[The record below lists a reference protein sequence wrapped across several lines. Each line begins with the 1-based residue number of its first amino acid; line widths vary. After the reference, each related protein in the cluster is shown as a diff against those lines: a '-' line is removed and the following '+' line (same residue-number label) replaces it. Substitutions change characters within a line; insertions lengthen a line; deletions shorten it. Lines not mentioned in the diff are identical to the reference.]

1 MATRKQ
7 IREAVVAGIESI
19 FTVTKPYNMASV
31 DERDFPL
38 AMAYI
43 EAGET
48 SGEFVS
54 GYESESLLIVEIWD
68 KNSQDIDSALDAL
81 ASRVNAA
88 LEEDETLGGLL
99 DGLTRNGFSIERDPE
114 SFTGSIALTF
124 IIHYDDED

>member
-7 IREAVVAGIESI
+7 IREAAVAAISAI
-19 FTVTKPYNMASV
+19 FARCEPYNLASV

-48 SGEFVS
+48 TGDYDA
-54 GYESESLLIVEIWD
+54 GYESESLLIIECWD
-68 KNSQDIDSALDAL
+68 KDSQNIDSKLDLL
-81 ASRVNAA
+81 ANQVNAE
-88 LEEDETLGGLL
+88 LEKDDSLGGLL
-99 DGLTRNGFSIERDPE
+99 DGFTRNGFSIERDPE

-124 IIHYDDED
+124 IIHYEDED

>member
-7 IREAVVAGIESI
+7 IREAVVARIESI
-19 FTVTKPYNMASV
+19 FNVAKPYNMASV

-38 AMAYI
+38 ALAYI

-48 SGEFVS
+48 SGDHDS
-54 GYESESLLIVEIWD
+54 GYESESLLIIEMWD
-68 KNSQDIDSALDAL
+68 KNSQDIDSTLDAL
-81 ASRVNAA
+81 ANQVNAA
-88 LEEDETLGGLL
+88 LENDETLGGLL

-124 IIHYDDED
+124 IIHYEDED